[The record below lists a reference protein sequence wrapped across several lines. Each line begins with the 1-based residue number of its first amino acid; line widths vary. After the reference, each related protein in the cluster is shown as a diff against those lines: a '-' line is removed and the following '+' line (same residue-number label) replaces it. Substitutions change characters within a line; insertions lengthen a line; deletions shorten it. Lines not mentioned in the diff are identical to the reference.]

1 LFSFAQKGRLRYLQ
15 SDLLNIFEYVTHAFL
30 TRWGGVSTGEFSD
43 LNFSVAVGDSPSQ
56 VNRNLE
62 IVGEQFECLRMFTMQ
77 QVHGNRVLVLRNNE
91 DFSKGPP
98 QADAVI
104 TAQQGIGLGIKTA
117 DCVPIM
123 ILDPV
128 RKVIG
133 AVHAGWRSTSLRI
146 GPESVAT
153 FASEFSSK
161 PSDLVAVIGPCIGPC
176 CYEVDGRVFDSMSE
190 ADRRIGFRPIS
201 PDRWM
206 LDLAAV
212 NRSQLIEAGL
222 ITDHI
227 AVADQCTACRR
238 DLFFSHRGKG
248 GKTGRQ
254 LNFIMLNHRQNV
266 LDMPLEVIY

>member
-1 LFSFAQKGRLRYLQ
+1 MFSFAEKGPIRYLQ
-15 SDLLNIFEYVTHAFL
+15 SHLLNDFEYITHAFL
-30 TRWGGVSTGEFSD
+30 TRRGGVSTGEFSD
-43 LNFSVAVGDSPSQ
+43 LNCSVAVGDRPSQ
-56 VNRNLE
+56 VDRNIAIIRRHFE
-62 IVGEQFECLRMFTMQ
+62 IPRLFTMQ
-77 QVHGNRVLVLRNNE
+77 QVHGKRILVLRKSE
-91 DFSKGPP
+91 DLHGEPL

-104 TAQQGIGLGIKTA
+104 TAEPGIGLGIKTA

-133 AVHAGWRSTSLRI
+133 AVHAGRRSTSLRI
-146 GPESVAT
+146 GPECVEA
-153 FASEFSSK
+153 FASVYSSR

-176 CYEVDGRVFDSMSE
+176 CYEVDGRVFDCMSE

-212 NRSQLIEAGL
+212 NRAQLMEAGL
-222 ITDHI
+222 TSDHV
-227 AVADQCTACRR
+227 AVADQCTSCRR
-238 DLFFSHRGKG
+238 DLFFSHRGEK

-254 LNFIMLNHRQNV
+254 LNFIMLNNGAKCT
-266 LDMPLEVIY
+266 